1 MKKCFGLRN
10 VFGLKK
16 RATHEL
22 EKKKKKRDTETVN
35 IKKWKEKKEA
45 LN

>member
-22 EKKKKKRDTETVN
+22 EKKKKRGIETVN